1 MKRFALSVIALMVC
15 AAFALYAGGKQES
28 TGAQKTSFKIAL
40 SNSYIGNTARAEQV
54 KIFEA
59 YTKKLHQ
66 SGAISDSFSSSSGTD
81 PQAQINEIR
90 NMMAKGFDAIIV
102 NAASPT
108 ALIPVLEEAMSRGIV
123 IVCYDNLVDSD
134 KVYAVKTDRVQ
145 FGKLQAQWVVDKMGG
160 KGNLVLIRGIEG
172 TGATREASQ
181 GWQAVLDKY
190 PDVKVLAAGDG
201 KWDDAATVTL
211 LNNIL
216 SANKGQAVNGIL
228 NEGGNSNGVYAA
240 FSQNGVDPKSVWWSG
255 EMENSYWKHMKK
267 DGVKGVSV
275 GQPIYLVAAA
285 VDLALDVLKGKTKEK
300 TRIIPLPVADY
311 TQVDAYYA
319 PDLPD
324 SFFVSWKDAQNT
336 YGLSLQDVIPEGL
349 K

>member
-1 MKRFALSVIALMVC
+1 MKRLALVVIAFLALATM
-15 AAFALYAGGKQES
+15 ALYAGGATETK
-28 TGAQKTSFKIAL
+28 GAKKTSFKIAL

-54 KIFEA
+54 KIFES
-59 YTKKLHQ
+59 YTKKLQQ
-66 SGAISDSFSSSSGTD
+66 SGVVSDSFSSSSGTD

-90 NMMAKGFDAIIV
+90 NMMSKGFDAIIV

-108 ALIPVLEEAMSRGIV
+108 ALVPVLEDAMARGIV

-160 KGNLVLIRGIEG
+160 EGNLILIRGIEG

-181 GWQAVLDKY
+181 GWKAVLDKY
-190 PDVKVLAAGDG
+190 PNVTVLAAGDG

-216 SANKGQAVNGIL
+216 SANKGKEINGIL
-228 NEGGNSNGVYAA
+228 NEGGNANGVYEA
-240 FSQNGVDPKSVWWSG
+240 FTQNAVDPTTIWWSG
-255 EMENSYWKHMKK
+255 EMENAYWKHMKK

-285 VDLALDVLKGKTKEK
+285 VDLALDVLKGKTTEK
-300 TRIIPLPVADY
+300 NRIIPLPVADY
-311 TQVDAYYA
+311 TQVDQYYA

-336 YGLSLQDVIPEGL
+336 YGLDLKDVIPAGL

>member
-1 MKRFALSVIALMVC
+1 MKRSAVLIAALVTLFAFSV
-15 AAFALYAGGKQES
+15 YAGGAKES
-28 TGAQKTSFKIAL
+28 MGAKKPPYKIAL

-59 YTKKLHQ
+59 YTKKLQ
-66 SGAISDSFSSSSGTD
+66 GKGLISEPFSSSSGTD

-90 NMMAKGFDAIIV
+90 NMMSRGFDAIIV

-108 ALIPVLEEAMSRGIV
+108 ALVPVLEEAMSRGVV

-145 FGKLQAQWVVDKMGG
+145 FGKLQAQWVIDKMGG
-160 KGNLVLIRGIEG
+160 KGNLILIRGIEG

-216 SANKGQAVNGIL
+216 AANKGKEIDGIL
-228 NEGGNSNGVYAA
+228 NEGGNANGVYEALT
-240 FSQNGVDPKSVWWSG
+240 QNGVDPTKIWWSG
-255 EMENSYWKHMKK
+255 EMENAYWKHMAK

-285 VDLALDVLKGKTKEK
+285 IDLAVDVLQGKTTEK

-311 TQVDAYYA
+311 TQVEQYYA

-336 YGLSLQDVIPEGL
+336 YGLNLQDVIPEGL